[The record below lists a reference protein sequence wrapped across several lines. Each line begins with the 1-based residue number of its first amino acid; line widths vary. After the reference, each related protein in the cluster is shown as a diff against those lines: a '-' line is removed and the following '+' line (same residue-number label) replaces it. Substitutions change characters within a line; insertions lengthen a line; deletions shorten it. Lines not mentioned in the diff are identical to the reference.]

1 LFALVVLGSVI
12 AVGADVFQLPP
23 TSPKFRHALAYASSY
38 SGCSLGTSVSGR
50 TVFETYIF
58 VADVVGSH
66 AAP

>member
-12 AVGADVFQLPP
+12 SVGADVFQLV
-23 TSPKFRHALAYASSY
+23 FRHALAYASSY
-38 SGCSLGTSVSGR
+38 SGCSLGTRVSGR

-66 AAP
+66 ATP

>member
-12 AVGADVFQLPP
+12 AVGADVFQFASP
-23 TSPKFRHALAYASSY
+23 TFRHALAYASSY
-38 SGCSLGTSVSGR
+38 SGCSLGTRVSGR